1 MEVTMAG
8 SMISPGEN
16 IILGS
21 DRCSISVPLFSCMI
35 SEPVK

>member
-16 IILGS
+16 IILG
-21 DRCSISVPLFSCMI
+21 CSISVPLFSCMI